1 MVQEQYKI
9 LIQPIRQQLYFVAL
23 KLLADEQDAEDAVQE
38 ALLKLWAAR
47 TSFLVHEN
55 PNAFAI
61 TVLKNQC
68 LDKLRLRKNVES
80 IENQTMCVENE
91 NPHLLLERKNEN
103 EIIRRI
109 INRLPQLQQLIIT
122 MKDVEEYEVDEI
134 AEIIGTSTEA
144 VRMNLSRARKKVRE
158 EFLKILKK

>member
-55 PNAFAI
+55 PNAYAI

-109 INRLPQLQQLIIT
+109 INRLPQLQHLIIT

>member
-80 IENQTMCVENE
+80 IENQAMCVENE

>member
-109 INRLPQLQQLIIT
+109 INRLPQLQHLIIT

-134 AEIIGTSTEA
+134 AEIIGASTEA

>member
-80 IENQTMCVENE
+80 IENPAMCVEND

-134 AEIIGTSTEA
+134 AEIIGASTEA

>member
-61 TVLKNQC
+61 TVLNQC